1 MRKFR
6 IQCLWVLFHVAALV
20 PLIFLIWDFTR
31 GGLTANPIQ
40 VIQLRTGNYA
50 LIFLMLSLACTPVNI
65 VTGIGQVLK
74 LRRPLGLYAM
84 LYASLHF
91 LNYIGLDF
99 GFNFRFIRDSFFEK
113 PYILVGF
120 AAWLI
125 LLPLAITSTR
135 GWTKRLGKKWQQLHW
150 LVYPA
155 SVLVVTHFT
164 LQVKA
169 DFREAIIYWA
179 LLLVLFIVRLPPV
192 KKMSYK
198 LRGRQSGSL

>member
-6 IQCLWVLFHVAALV
+6 IQWLWVLFHVAALV

-65 VTGIGQVLK
+65 ATGMGQVLK
-74 LRRPLGLYAM
+74 LRRPLGLYAVF
-84 LYASLHF
+84 YASLHF

-99 GFNFRFIRDSFFEK
+99 GFNFRFIWDSFFEK
-113 PYILVGF
+113 PYLLVGF
-120 AAWLI
+120 TAWLI
-125 LLPLAITSTR
+125 LLPLGVTSTR
-135 GWTKRLGKKWQQLHW
+135 GWMKRLGKKWQQIHW

-155 SVLVVTHFT
+155 SLLVITHFT

-169 DFREAIIYWA
+169 DLREAIIYYA

-192 KKMSYK
+192 KKMTYK
-198 LRGRQSGSL
+198 LRSRHSGS